1 MIDTNLLVL
10 LISAMVIIGGVSAYI
25 TYLKISKKANEPV
38 PDHKATVSMQ
48 LQAYERLLLLTD
60 RIALPNLISRL
71 NQPGISAKEMQYI
84 LINSIKEEF
93 NYNISQQI
101 YVSADAWT
109 ALKTL
114 KDQNMLIINQ
124 FGNSLPTE
132 AGSLDLNK
140 LLLEYAVSDPKGA
153 VHDMVSE
160 VLSYEAKKVMG

>member
-1 MIDTNLLVL
+1 MIDTNLLIL

-25 TYLKISKKANEPV
+25 TYLKISKKPTEAV
-38 PDHKATVSMQ
+38 RDKGASATMQ

-60 RIALPNLISRL
+60 RIALPNLISRM

-124 FGNSLPTE
+124 FGNTLPPE
-132 AGSLDLNK
+132 AGSADLNK
-140 LLLEYAVSDPKGA
+140 SLLEYAMSDPKGA

-160 VLSYEAKKVMG
+160 VLSYEAKKLMG

>member
-1 MIDTNLLVL
+1 MIDTNLLIL
-10 LISAMVIIGGVSAYI
+10 LIAAMVIIGGVSAYI
-25 TYLKISKKANEPV
+25 TYLKISKQDKVPVNDKKASVN
-38 PDHKATVSMQ
+38 MQ
-48 LQAYERLLLLTD
+48 LQAYERLILLAD

-71 NQPGISAKEMQYI
+71 NQPGISSKEMQHI
-84 LINSIKEEF
+84 LINNIKEEF

-109 ALKTL
+109 AVKTL

-124 FGNSLPTE
+124 FGNSLPPE

-140 LLLEYAVSDPKGA
+140 LLLEYAMSDPKGA

-160 VLSYEAKKVMG
+160 VLSYEAKKVMN